1 MQSPLPNRWW
11 IATTRQSPPQA
22 NSHNI
27 TASDD
32 RTLAR
37 GKRWKQRQGGQ
48 QRSTI
53 QRVQKDLF
61 LRLRCLIC
69 AHCGC
74 EERQGLPGAHK
85 HTTLKE
91 CTKKKK
97 EEKSTSTLHNVALL
111 IFCPHKVFLFFRQG
125 GMTTWKGK
133 CNKEDIKGC
142 EYTQYKMQDL
152 NCFNHSWNKW
162 EPVAPHF
169 QWPESLSR
177 REGCHVSY
185 TDRRKDFA
193 QINFALWDRFF
204 IRRAYRLHK
213 FQWV

>member
-1 MQSPLPNRWW
+1 MET
-11 IATTRQSPPQA
+11 ATGRPTEIDDTKSAKRPVPQTAVFNMCSLWLWGETRTPWSTQA
-22 NSHNI
+22 HN
-27 TASDD
+27 T
-32 RTLAR
+32 
-37 GKRWKQRQGGQ
+37 KRVHQ
-48 QRSTI
+48 
-53 QRVQKDLF
+53 
-61 LRLRCLIC
+61 
-69 AHCGC
+69 
-74 EERQGLPGAHK
+74 
-85 HTTLKE
+85 
-91 CTKKKK
+91 KKK

-177 REGCHVSY
+177 RDGCHVSY

-204 IRRAYRLHK
+204 IQRAYRLHK